1 MIPLN
6 FRRKVNF
13 LPLFSLSRAQQRIDL
28 PLLWKLLESGLTD
41 TPTSRLGAKNGRRIG
56 GKEERERG
64 RERERKHVI
73 MIRLVVN
80 TVVAVAGRSLGLLNG
95 TRKEQ
100 LDWAAL
106 SKTPEGGFES
116 RMLS

>member
-1 MIPLN
+1 M
-6 FRRKVNF
+6 
-13 LPLFSLSRAQQRIDL
+13 
-28 PLLWKLLESGLTD
+28 
-41 TPTSRLGAKNGRRIG
+41 
-56 GKEERERG
+56 
-64 RERERKHVI
+64 I

>member
-56 GKEERERG
+56 GKEERER
-64 RERERKHVI
+64 ERKHVI